1 MYFIIMAAMVTSI
14 TAAPLP
20 MPSVMASFSTLEKC
34 RANLIYV
41 AKNDGFK
48 LVKHPM
54 FGKSAVKQYGNEG
67 LALFFCA
74 RDMRQI

>member
-1 MYFIIMAAMVTSI
+1 MYFLILAAMVTSS

-20 MPSVMASFSTLEKC
+20 MPAVMANYETIEKC
-34 RANLIYV
+34 RDDLIYM

-67 LALFFCA
+67 LTVFFCA
-74 RDMRQI
+74 RNMRRI